1 MTLKDILDKY
11 EYNNIIYKDDETI
24 VVENYYRTVVTMDL
38 HHTRK
43 HYIATIPSKYGVDP
57 SDKITSNN
65 YDEFLKLLEAKLESK
80 EPFKNIK
87 FLK

>member
-1 MTLKDILDKY
+1 MRLKDILDKF
-11 EYNNIIYKDDETI
+11 EYNNIIYKNDETI
-24 VVENYYRTVVTMDL
+24 VVENCYRTVVTIEL

-43 HYIATIPSKYGVDP
+43 HYSATIPGKYGVDP

-65 YDEFLKLLEAKLESK
+65 YEEFLKLLEDKLESK
-80 EPFKNIK
+80 EPFKSIK

>member
-1 MTLKDILDKY
+1 MTLKDILDKF

-24 VVENYYRTVVTMDL
+24 VVENCYRTVVTIDID
-38 HHTRK
+38 HRRK
-43 HYIATIPSKYGVDP
+43 HYSATIPSKHGIDP
-57 SDKITSNN
+57 SDRIKSNN
-65 YDEFLKLLEAKLESK
+65 YEEFLKLLETKLESK